1 MNFFEHQDRAR
12 SSTRTLVFL
21 FVAAIITLIIVTT
34 FLVVTVL
41 TVKEGQNSQSTFDI
55 NFVTSDIF
63 LLVSTGV
70 ISVVVLGTLFR
81 FAQLKNGGRSV
92 AEGLGGRLL
101 NVQTKDADERKIL
114 NVVEE
119 IAIASGMPV
128 PEVYLLEDQAINA
141 FAAGFRPQDAVIGV
155 TRGCITQLNR
165 DELQG
170 VIAHE
175 FSHIFNGDM
184 RLNIRLIGWL
194 YGITVIGLIG
204 YYLMRGSSYSYGY
217 RSSRDKNKTGIIF
230 LGLGL
235 LIVGYGGTFF
245 GNLIKAAVSR
255 QREFLA
261 DASAVQFTRNPE
273 GISGALKKIGGYAG
287 GTRLAAAN
295 ASEISHMLF
304 GESLRSGFF
313 GLFATHP
320 PLDERIQRLDPS
332 WKGSKQASANGKKTE
347 VSNARPEAVA
357 GFAST
362 YAADEVFTHIGELT
376 STNLE
381 AAKQQLQNIP
391 DVISSEAHSTLG
403 ASLLMFSLVVACSD
417 ENAATKQLRYLH
429 ENVGAESYNSF
440 SSLYAQVL
448 NQPREL
454 YLTLVDIALPS
465 LKQLSSEQYHTF
477 MKHLQQLMLVDEQI
491 SMFEW
496 CLFKILRYNLDRRA
510 PRDEPLVDLDTCKS
524 ECQVLLSAIAQVGH
538 NNVDTAGAAFDAGAQ
553 ELGFTKT
560 LELEWNKAED
570 IAILEQALGKL
581 KNLRP
586 LQKPRLLKAMVLC
599 IQHDGVVSSEEG
611 ELLRAV
617 AAVLDCPV
625 PPLGSGR

>member
-21 FVAAIITLIIVTT
+21 FVAAIATLILITT

-41 TVKEGQNSQSTFDI
+41 GLAEAKSSQSAIDFNI
-55 NFVTSDIF
+55 VTSDIF
-63 LLVSTGV
+63 LLVSAGV

-81 FAQLKNGGRSV
+81 FAQLKGGGRSV
-92 AEGLGGRLL
+92 AQGLGGRLL
-101 NVQTKDADERKIL
+101 NVQTRDADERKIL

-119 IAIASGMPV
+119 IAIASGTPV
-128 PEVYLLEDQAINA
+128 PEVYLIEDPAINA

-155 TRGCITQLNR
+155 TRGCIEQLDR

-204 YYLMRGSSYSYGY
+204 YYLMRGSSYGY
-217 RSSRDKNKTGIIF
+217 RSSRDNKKSGIIF

-235 LIVGYGGTFF
+235 LVVGYGGTFF

-273 GISGALKKIGGYAG
+273 GIGGALKKIGGYAG

-304 GESLRSGFF
+304 GEGLKSGFF

-332 WKGSKQASANGKKTE
+332 WKGGKYRE
-347 VSNARPEAVA
+347 SDVARKPQSEAVT
-357 GFAST
+357 GFAPA
-362 YAADEVFTHIGELT
+362 YAADEVFANIGEFT
-376 STNLE
+376 STNL
-381 AAKQQLQNIP
+381 AVARQQLQSIP
-391 DVISSEAHSTLG
+391 TVISEEAHTTLG
-403 ASLLMFSLVVACSD
+403 SCLLMYSLVIACS
-417 ENAATKQLRYLH
+417 EQTVATKQLSYLQA
-429 ENVGAESYNSF
+429 NLDAESYGSF
-440 SSLYAQVL
+440 SGIYAEVGNL
-448 NQPREL
+448 PREL
-454 YLTLVDIALPS
+454 YLTLVDLALPS
-465 LKQLSSEQYHTF
+465 LKQLSSDQYGTF
-477 MKHLQQLMLVDEQI
+477 INNLQKLMLADEQI

-510 PRDEPLVDLDTCKS
+510 THNESMVNLNDCTS
-524 ECQVLLSAIAQVGH
+524 ECQILLSALAQTGH
-538 NNVDTAGAAFDAGAQ
+538 TTMAEASAAFAASVRV
-553 ELGFTKT
+553 LGIDSAF
-560 LELEWNKAED
+560 ELEWNKSPD
-570 IAILEQALGKL
+570 ITVLEQVLSKL

-599 IQHDGVVSSEEG
+599 IQHDGKVSSEEG

-617 AAVLDCPV
+617 AVVLDCPV
-625 PPLGSGR
+625 PPLSNSQ